1 METSEEKKSAES
13 KSKSQWCE
21 VAVISL
27 IAVVVLISG
36 AWLWKMSD
44 VLKSPPG
51 RVEVRHVYANF
62 STDNKKGVEKEETQ
76 YSLYKQAEETL
87 REQMNTWLTIVGF
100 FGVLFGLIV
109 PLASYLLQRRSLSE
123 ERERIMEGVK
133 ESAAGAAE
141 KAAEKASKEAAD
153 AKTAAEAASKAAA
166 DASKAAGNDATEAK
180 KAAGNAEA
188 GAKRAIEKVETA
200 KGEMQKQLDEA
211 IEKIEQARQQAQ
223 KAILGAQEA
232 KAAAAMAQKMV
243 KEVGNAKQPELEGI
257 PNGGDGNDAAKLKF
271 DEVKKKAEQGDKE
284 AQNDL
289 GCMYENGEGVEKDEL
304 MAVCW
309 YQKSAKQGYALAQ
322 YNLGLAYYFSRGVDA
337 NYTKAVYWYRKAAE
351 QEYAAAENNLGVAL
365 EYGQGC
371 EKNEQEALEWYRK
384 AASHGDAMGRKN
396 MGEIYEK
403 GKFGV
408 EVDLVKAR
416 ELYQKVVDDPNA
428 DEKPKKLAREGLD
441 RITKLQGGK

>member
-1 METSEEKKSAES
+1 METSDEKKSAEP
-13 KSKSQWCE
+13 KSKSQRFE
-21 VAVISL
+21 VAVILL
-27 IAVVVLISG
+27 IAAVILISG

-51 RVEVRHVYANF
+51 HVEVRHVYANF
-62 STDNKKGVEKEETQ
+62 SADNKKSVEKEETQ
-76 YSLYKQAEETL
+76 YTLYKQAEETL

-123 ERERIMEGVK
+123 ERERIMEGMK
-133 ESAAGAAE
+133 ESAAAAAE

-153 AKTAAEAASKAAA
+153 AKTVAEAASKAAE
-166 DASKAAGNDATEAK
+166 NDATEAK
-180 KAAGNAEA
+180 KAAGNAETE
-188 GAKRAIEKVETA
+188 AKRAIEKVETA

-257 PNGGDGNDAAKLKF
+257 PDGGDGNDAAKLKF

-396 MGEIYEK
+396 MGEIHEK

-408 EVDLVKAR
+408 EVDLVRAK
-416 ELYQKVVDDPNA
+416 ELYRQVVDDPNA
-428 DEKPKKLAREGLD
+428 DEKPKKLAQEGLD
-441 RITKLQGGK
+441 RIAK